1 MSHSLCSS
9 SCASMF
15 RTLPSFPKEVVLQQK
30 MRRRRRHHPIP
41 IGQLKESMEN
51 YIISKIKHEVIQL
64 DKAQAVVHHNNATSS
79 KISDNIRAL
88 WRAIMDV
95 ERAMEID
102 DQMEPYAES
111 YSDSLVYESDNLIL
125 L

>member
-1 MSHSLCSS
+1 MSQSLCSS
-9 SCASMF
+9 SFATMF
-15 RTLPSFPKEVVLQQK
+15 RALPFIGNKEMVRQQK

-41 IGQLKESMEN
+41 IGQLKESMKN

-64 DKAQAVVHHNNATSS
+64 DKAQAVVHQNNATSS

-111 YSDSLVYESDNLIL
+111 
-125 L
+125 

>member
-1 MSHSLCSS
+1 
-9 SCASMF
+9 MF
-15 RTLPSFPKEVVLQQK
+15 RTLPSFTKEVVLQQK

-41 IGQLKESMEN
+41 IGQLKESMKN